1 MKEDFCVDMQKK
13 YLKKL
18 GALKN
23 KYNVGQSIEDYV
35 QKQFDVFKSFFPKLS
50 DQELILAAI
59 SGLPEEIQLSMNEY
73 KGVSTS
79 VFKSFCKTLDQV
91 MKARQDAADQNQD

>member
-1 MKEDFCVDMQKK
+1 MQKV

-23 KYNVGQSIEDYV
+23 KYKAGESIEDYV
-35 QKQFDVFKSFFPKLS
+35 QGQFDVFRSFFPKLN

-59 SGLPEEIQLSMNEY
+59 SGLPEEIQLGMNEY

-79 VFKSFCKTLDQV
+79 VFKSFCKTMDQV
-91 MKARQDAADQNQD
+91 LKANQNAADQNRD